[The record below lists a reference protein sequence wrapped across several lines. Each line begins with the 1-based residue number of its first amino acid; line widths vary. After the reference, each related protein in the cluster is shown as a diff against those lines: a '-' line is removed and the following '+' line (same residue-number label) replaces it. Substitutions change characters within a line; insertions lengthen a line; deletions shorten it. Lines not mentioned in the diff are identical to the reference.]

1 MLPKA
6 AAIYTVSALELLPVK
21 PNPGNPLKTQIPLGK
36 CCASGG
42 GQCKILSAH
51 AERLSDCK

>member
-1 MLPKA
+1 MLPKT
-6 AAIYTVSALELLPVK
+6 AAIYIVSALELLPVK

-42 GQCKILSAH
+42 GQREILSPH
-51 AERLSDCK
+51 VERLSDCK

>member
-6 AAIYTVSALELLPVK
+6 AAIYWEQLQSRNSVK
-21 PNPGNPLKTQIPLGK
+21 PNPGNPLKTQIPLGEH
-36 CCASGG
+36 CASGDG
-42 GQCKILSAH
+42 HCEILSAR

>member
-21 PNPGNPLKTQIPLGK
+21 ANPGNPLKTQIPLGEH
-36 CCASGG
+36 CASGDG
-42 GQCKILSAH
+42 HCEILSAR